1 MALND
6 YLFSEEFLFEG
17 EQAEE
22 YKKRKNANISARN
35 RKEYDRNQKR
45 YQGGSRAPGDKAY
58 IDFDSPDPRKALNK
72 YRSQQE
78 KDSNRR
84 RKAGEMINRAEK
96 ERTKSG
102 KSSLHTGTIGGK
114 TGYDAEDAA
123 NRHMRRHPKQYKE
136 SAELYDGHIELI

>member
-22 YKKRKNANISARN
+22 YKKRKAADVSSKG

-45 YQGGSRAPGDKAY
+45 YQSGSRAPGDKAY
-58 IDFDSPDPRKALNK
+58 IDFNSSDPKKAVNK
-72 YRSQQE
+72 YRDQQE
-78 KDSNRR
+78 KDSA
-84 RKAGEMINRAEK
+84 RKRKVASMINRVEK

-102 KSSLHTGTIGGK
+102 KSSLHTRTAGGK

-123 NRHMRRHPKQYKE
+123 NRHIRRHPEQYKE
-136 SAELYDGHIELI
+136 STELYDGHIELI